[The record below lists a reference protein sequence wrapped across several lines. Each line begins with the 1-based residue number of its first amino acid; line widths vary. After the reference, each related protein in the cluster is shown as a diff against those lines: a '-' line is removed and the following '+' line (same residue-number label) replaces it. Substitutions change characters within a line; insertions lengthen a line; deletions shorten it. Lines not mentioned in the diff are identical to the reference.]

1 MRGQAYLDLA
11 GAFLVLMLVA
21 ATGFAAAEK
30 IGGRNAQDAAE
41 CSLKNSVHSYAD
53 WLVKEGGSMMRENA
67 DGSGFYLH
75 HEMDLEKIWGA
86 GRGFGISV
94 FYPDGKV
101 VVLKEGEGGAGSKY
115 CVKRIALCEGRVCAL
130 RVCKNDD
137 V

>member
-1 MRGQAYLDLA
+1 
-11 GAFLVLMLVA
+11 MLVIIAYAYQIGVAILVYLESTYKETA
-21 ATGFAAAEK
+21 ASSPT
-30 IGGRNAQDAAE
+30 
-41 CSLKNSVHSYAD
+41 
-53 WLVKEGGSMMRENA
+53 
-67 DGSGFYLH
+67 FYLH